1 MVHPTSL
8 TGSIGVLALKVNLEG
23 LMGKVGIG
31 WEVVKSG
38 DKKDFMSPFRP
49 LTEEE
54 RKLFQETI
62 NRYYERFVGLIVQNR
77 PQLDLTTV
85 KSLADGRVYE
95 ARQAMDA
102 QLVDRI
108 GYLDDTLALIRGELE
123 EPDLQVVTYH
133 RSGTY
138 KSNMYSSLE
147 GPAGFNLINVDLG
160 LDLNK
165 LSPQFMYLWVP

>member
-1 MVHPTSL
+1 
-8 TGSIGVLALKVNLEG
+8 
-23 LMGKVGIG
+23 
-31 WEVVKSG
+31 
-38 DKKDFMSPFRP
+38 MSPFRP
-49 LTEEE
+49 LTAEE

-62 NRYYERFVGLIVQNR
+62 NRYHERFVGLIAQNR

-85 KSLADGRVYE
+85 KGLADGRVYE

-108 GYLDDTLALIRGELE
+108 GYLDDTLALIRRELE

-133 RSGTY
+133 RPGSY
-138 KSNMYSSLE
+138 KSNMYSSFE
-147 GPAGFNLINVDLG
+147 GSTGFNLINVDLG

-165 LSPQFMYLWVP
+165 LSPQFMYLWGP